1 MFIRIFP
8 ALRQKKTFNQSL
20 PYPDIFERIMT
31 MKQWRIHKR
40 LQDFRSRHTIFAEKK
55 VQTLILAVFPVLIS
69 FLAEL
74 GQMGSITRMLEFLME
89 RSGVCVFVVLIS
101 TALFWFL
108 SLLLRRTWIAGLMQ
122 AAVYMGLS
130 IGEYCKFRSSGNH
143 LLFTDLF
150 MLRNAGELTRFT
162 TITISALLI
171 ACTLAAAGLV
181 FLLWMCQVQIR
192 EKWHARCLKAT
203 AVGAVTVC
211 SVAVPAFF
219 MPLSTVLGIDTTY
232 SYNTFSE
239 EERFENNNL
248 LGNLCVSFSQ
258 TVQSMVTEPEEYS
271 PDTIE
276 ELLEESG
283 PSPAA
288 DAVSPEEYPNV
299 IFIMSETFAD
309 FRALENVGDI
319 GGSYTVLD
327 EIKAESDCGTA
338 IVPTFGGGTV
348 RTEFE
353 LMFGLPV
360 KALGNPTIPH
370 DLLESED
377 EAQNAFA
384 SIYHQLGYRTTYIH
398 PYLSNFYGREETYA
412 EYGFDSLIF
421 LDDFTVEQHT
431 FHDYVDDETV
441 YRQASAVMDASS
453 GPDYIYITSMQN
465 HMPYVNDGSKDEFT
479 YYLEGIQRSCQSLR
493 DFLDQLSSRNEP
505 TIVAF
510 IGDHFPYFSP
520 EDNIY
525 QQAGINADNC
535 TRLYEQTYLVW
546 SNCGLEAGT
555 APAETIS
562 SFYLPHLVYRAA
574 GLPEN
579 SFIQA
584 FLDKMEEQPC
594 YSVASDFS
602 NNDRLLDMI
611 TYDRVCGEGYS
622 SDEDILRPVPPA
634 PVHEHPHRGQEI
646 A

>member
-1 MFIRIFP
+1 
-8 ALRQKKTFNQSL
+8 
-20 PYPDIFERIMT
+20 
-31 MKQWRIHKR
+31 MKQWQIHKR
-40 LQDFRSRHTIFAEKK
+40 LQDFRSRHTIFTEKR
-55 VQTLILAVFPVLIS
+55 VQTLILALFPIIIS

-74 GQMGSITRMLEFLME
+74 GQMGSLSELLAFIAD
-89 RSGVCVFVVLIS
+89 RSGVCIFVMLIS

-108 SLLLRRTWIAGLMQ
+108 SLLLRRTWVAGLAQ
-122 AAVYMGLS
+122 AAAYMGLS
-130 IGEYCKFRSSGNH
+130 IGEYCKFHSSGNH

-171 ACTLAAAGLV
+171 LCTLAAAGMV
-181 FLLWMCQVQIR
+181 FLLWMCHVQIR
-192 EKWHARCLKAT
+192 EKWHASCLKAT
-203 AVGAVTVC
+203 VVGAVTV
-211 SVAVPAFF
+211 SVVAVPSFF

-258 TVQSMVTEPEEYS
+258 TMQSMVTEPEEYS

-276 ELLEESG
+276 ELLEDSV
-283 PSPAA
+283 PSLQA
-288 DAVSPEEYPNV
+288 DTGTASTERPNV

-319 GGSYTVLD
+319 DCYYTVLD
-327 EIKAESDCGTA
+327 EIKAQSETGTA
-338 IVPTFGGGTV
+338 VVPTFGGGTV

-377 EAQNAFA
+377 EARNAFA
-384 SIYHQLGYRTTYIH
+384 SIYQQLGYRTTYIH

-412 EYGFDSLIF
+412 DYGFDDLLF

-441 YRQASAVMDASS
+441 YRQANAVLDASA

-479 YYLEGIQRSCQSLR
+479 YYLEGIQRSCESLR
-493 DFLDQLSSRNEP
+493 DFLAQLAGRNEP

-520 EDNIY
+520 GDNIY
-525 QQAGINADNC
+525 QQAGIEADNC
-535 TRLYEQTYLVW
+535 TLLYEQTYLLW
-546 SNCGLEAGT
+546 SSCGLEEDA
-555 APAETIS
+555 APEEMIS
-562 SFYLPHLVYRAA
+562 TFYLPHLVYRAA
-574 GLPEN
+574 GLPEDP
-579 SFIQA
+579 FIQA
-584 FLDKMEEQPC
+584 FLDKMQEQPC
-594 YSVASDFS
+594 YSVASDFAD
-602 NNDRLLDMI
+602 NDRLLDMI

-622 SDEDILRPVPPA
+622 NDEDILRPETPA
-634 PVHEHPHRGQEI
+634 PVHGYSHRSEET